1 MLYLEERHIIHQNL
15 AARNCLIDEDDIL
28 KVADVGVPHLTEIGS
43 CESTYHPTYALHWTA
58 PEVLFLSQYSSRSDV
73 WSYGIT
79 LWEIYSLGERP
90 FGNMTN
96 DALQIVLK
104 NPSEILS
111 RYLPKPCHC
120 GSDETYTHIIL
131 PCLTNSVTMRPR
143 FRDLKQRILHILVN
157 EI

>member
-15 AARNCLIDEDDIL
+15 ATRNCLIDKDDTL
-28 KVADVGVPHLTEIGS
+28 KVADVGVPHLTKIDSLVQMFG
-43 CESTYHPTYALHWTA
+43 
-58 PEVLFLSQYSSRSDV
+58 
-73 WSYGIT
+73 GIT

-96 DALQIVLK
+96 YALQIVLK

-111 RYLPKPCHC
+111 RYLPKPRHC

-143 FRDLKQRILHILVN
+143 FRDLKQRILDILVN